1 MTTLETAIDK
11 IKQLPAEQRNEVIKF
26 VEFLEFK
33 LSQREYIQEQIA
45 ENEKEIS
52 FAEAAKEF
60 MGCLDSELED
70 LSYNPNYILLS
81 QADWESLV
89 ETTKWLQFPNII
101 SDVESAR
108 REYANNETLTMDQVF
123 GS

>member
-1 MTTLETAIDK
+1 MITLETAIDK

-70 LSYNPNYILLS
+70 LSYKYLCKINYILS
-81 QADWESLV
+81 PKIVKNFFEVTS
-89 ETTKWLQFPNII
+89 
-101 SDVESAR
+101 
-108 REYANNETLTMDQVF
+108 
-123 GS
+123 

>member
-1 MTTLETAIDK
+1 MITLETAIDK
-11 IKQLPAEQRNEVIKF
+11 IKQLPAEQRNEVVKF

-33 LSQREYIQEQIA
+33 LSQMEYPQEQVA

-52 FAEAAKEF
+52 FAKAAKEF

-108 REYANNETLTMDQVF
+108 SEYANNETLTMDQVF

>member
-1 MTTLETAIDK
+1 MITLETAIDK

-52 FAEAAKEF
+52 FAEVAKEF

-70 LSYNPNYILLS
+70 LSYNAKYM
-81 QADWESLV
+81 EG
-89 ETTKWLQFPNII
+89 
-101 SDVESAR
+101 
-108 REYANNETLTMDQVF
+108 F
-123 GS
+123 GK